1 MHGYKTTPII
11 TPRYPAA
18 PGALAAAYHTPST
31 DASGSF
37 PAHIALPCLL
47 PPPGAGAA
55 EQYAV
60 ALQLDPRDAV
70 ASNNR
75 AVCAMYGGNLA
86 GGIATLEVA
95 FATAP
100 DCMLQVRPFFGG
112 GGWGRG
118 GRMEAEQ
125 RNQSGAGP
133 QIAWSCLRSFVTQLC
148 SCVCCGRG
156 SERGLQ
162 DQEGAGRGR
171 EIPHAHAPALRAL

>member
-1 MHGYKTTPII
+1 MHGYKTTPIL

-18 PGALAAAYHTPST
+18 PGVLAAAYHTPST
-31 DASGSF
+31 DTSGSF

-47 PPPGAGAA
+47 PAPGAGAA
-55 EQYAV
+55 EQYSV

-100 DCMLQVRPFFGG
+100 DCMLQVRPFFWGV
-112 GGWGRG
+112 GWGVGQGEQNG
-118 GRMEAEQ
+118 GRAAEPE
-125 RNQSGAGP
+125 RRRTTN
-133 QIAWSCLRSFVTQLC
+133 CLVL
-148 SCVCCGRG
+148 
-156 SERGLQ
+156 L
-162 DQEGAGRGR
+162 
-171 EIPHAHAPALRAL
+171 ALFCDAALLLRLLRPG